1 MFQSVCSGGECMA
14 KVSVIVAV
22 YNGEKYLD
30 RCLDSLCRQTFSD
43 IEIVCVDD
51 ASTDSS
57 LQKLWSR
64 AEDDSRIKVLHHD
77 DNSGP
82 AVTRNEALSV
92 CTGDIIAC
100 LDCDDWYADNTIE
113 RIVKVFDAHDDAD
126 CVLFRCMMVYSD
138 GREED
143 YHGLTFDSL
152 DGKTAFR
159 ESLTWHVHGIYAARR
174 HLYDSCKFDATCRH
188 YSDDNTTRIHYYLS
202 RRVYSSDAPY
212 YYYQNP
218 ASISHVVSVSRMDY
232 MRATESMKHQL
243 EELYCPHDIMELYE
257 NQRWLVLVD
266 AYKFY
271 FDNRRQLSSEDA
283 AYCLGEIKR
292 NFALID
298 TSLLRPSLKFKFGY
312 SPLFKSWT
320 FFRLQEEI
328 YFRVV
333 SIKWLCQIVR
343 LLSRTVSQMRS

>member
-1 MFQSVCSGGECMA
+1 MA

-64 AEDDSRIKVLHHD
+64 ADEDSRIRVFHHD
-77 DNSGP
+77 GNCGP
-82 AVTRNEALSV
+82 AVSRNEALCV
-92 CTGDIIAC
+92 CTGDIIMC
-100 LDCDDWYADNTIE
+100 LDCDDWYADDTIE
-113 RIVKVFDAHDDAD
+113 KIVRVFDTHDDAD
-126 CVLFRCMMVYSD
+126 CVLFRCLFVHPD

-143 YHGLTFDSL
+143 YQGLTFDSL
-152 DGKTAFR
+152 DGKTAFC

-174 HLYDSCKFDATCRH
+174 ELYDRCQFDATCRH

-218 ASISHVVSVSRMDY
+218 DSISHVVSVSRMDY
-232 MRATESMKHQL
+232 MRATESMKRQL
-243 EELYCPHDIMELYE
+243 IGLQCSHDIMALYE

-266 AYKFY
+266 SYMFY
-271 FDNRRQLSSEDA
+271 FDNRRQLSSDDA
-283 AYCLGEIKR
+283 DYCLSEIKR
-292 NFALID
+292 SFALID
-298 TSLLRPSLKFKFGY
+298 TSLLRPTLKWKFGY
-312 SPLFKSWT
+312 SPLFKFWPL
-320 FFRLQEEI
+320 FRLQEEL
-328 YFRVV
+328 YFMLRP
-333 SIKWLCQIVR
+333 
-343 LLSRTVSQMRS
+343 